1 MRSFYHLLLF
11 SPLFFLVSCNHSIW
25 RSNYQ
30 PNKGEFS
37 KCQVVFIKNVQA
49 GDTFVKVGEVELK
62 DSNYSIHCNE
72 AHALELLEKE
82 ACVLNANV
90 VKVVKEKRPNLGSSC
105 YRCKAEIYKLKQPL
119 TELKSDVYYN
129 KEEIEKRIQ
138 KDKNR
143 NAGLL
148 FGSVIVGFAIAV
160 LLFTLL

>member
-1 MRSFYHLLLF
+1 MRIFFLLLLF
-11 SPLFFLVSCNHSIW
+11 LPLILLVSCNHSIW

-37 KCQVVFIKNVQA
+37 KCQVVFIKTVQA

-82 ACVLNANV
+82 ACALNANV
-90 VKVVKEKRPNLGSSC
+90 VKVVNEKRPNIGSSC
-105 YRCKAEIYKLKQPL
+105 YRCKAEIYKLKQPVA
-119 TELKSDVYYN
+119 ELKSDAYYTN
-129 KEEIEKRIQ
+129 EELEKRIK

-148 FGSVIVGFAIAV
+148 FSSVIVGFAIAI
-160 LLFTLL
+160 LLFTL